1 MASRNNAITAAA
13 LASAVAAAAACEPTV
28 AAAGASEK
36 CYGIALAGRNDCS
49 AGPGTTCSGTST
61 VDFQGN
67 AWKLVP
73 AGDCLKYGVQ
83 ESDGTFSLPGDRKG
97 SLEPL
102 ERDVPSDEPWKNP
115 APPLPRTR

>member
-1 MASRNNAITAAA
+1 MTKTNCAITAAA
-13 LASAVAAAAACEPTV
+13 LASAIAAAAAGKPTV
-28 AAAGASEK
+28 ATAEAQEK
-36 CYGIALAGRNDCS
+36 CYGVALAGRNDCS
-49 AGPGTTCSGTST
+49 AGPGTTCAGTST

-102 ERDVPSDEPWKNP
+102 ARDIPSAQPWEQP
-115 APPLPRTR
+115 ALPQPGTR